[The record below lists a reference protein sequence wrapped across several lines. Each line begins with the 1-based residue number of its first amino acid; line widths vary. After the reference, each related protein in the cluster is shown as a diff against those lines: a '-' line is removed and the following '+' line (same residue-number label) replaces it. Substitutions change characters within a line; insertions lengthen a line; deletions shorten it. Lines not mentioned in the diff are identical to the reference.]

1 MAANRKNFELMGGHI
16 EWYDSIGS
24 TNDRAC
30 EIVREEGAQAHG
42 WIVGAEEQTEGRGRK
57 GASWIS
63 EPGKGLTFSLVLS
76 PLWEREHWGWLSLA
90 TALAVCEGGLLPC
103 GLAPLIKWPND
114 VLVEGRKICGILIE
128 TIADCAVIGIG
139 LNVNERRFPPEL
151 EAVSMFQLLGVETG
165 REPLMGAIRDKLMNL
180 IHLEEPLIA
189 EHAWDLLAWKDR
201 EVETAS
207 GERGRIRGFGEN
219 AELKV
224 ETPGRLIT
232 LSDPEGIRLVPPAG

>member
-1 MAANRKNFELMGGHI
+1 
-16 EWYDSIGS
+16 
-24 TNDRAC
+24 
-30 EIVREEGAQAHG
+30 
-42 WIVGAEEQTEGRGRK
+42 
-57 GASWIS
+57 
-63 EPGKGLTFSLVLS
+63 
-76 PLWEREHWGWLSLA
+76 
-90 TALAVCEGGLLPC
+90 
-103 GLAPLIKWPND
+103 
-114 VLVEGRKICGILIE
+114 
-128 TIADCAVIGIG
+128 
-139 LNVNERRFPPEL
+139 
-151 EAVSMFQLLGVETG
+151 
-165 REPLMGAIRDKLMNL
+165 MNL